1 MTIDDPNL
9 EGLSPDAQNI
19 WKRAYKMR
27 LHAMEKAWAIG
38 REFAIDVRADVGGR
52 AERSARKV
60 ELLERIAVQMQSIHT
75 LVENISNL

>member
-1 MTIDDPNL
+1 
-9 EGLSPDAQNI
+9 
-19 WKRAYKMR
+19 
-27 LHAMEKAWAIG
+27 MEKAWAIG